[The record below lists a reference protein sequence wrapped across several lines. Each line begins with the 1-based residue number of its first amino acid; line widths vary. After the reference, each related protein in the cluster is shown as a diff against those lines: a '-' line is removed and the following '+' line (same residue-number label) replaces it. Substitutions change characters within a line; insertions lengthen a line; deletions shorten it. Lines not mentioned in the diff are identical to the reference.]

1 MDVEGKLAVIT
12 GGGGGLGR
20 ELAFA
25 LSAAGARCLIAD
37 VDLAAAEEVAALIRH
52 RGIEA
57 RAAQVDVGDDQ
68 QAAALVELARSLGGP
83 HILVNNAGGWGRGE
97 RQFPHSPSGEWSGV
111 LDVNLRAP
119 MLLTQLCLQPMRAN
133 AGGVV
138 VNVASSA
145 GIGHGGYDCPEYA
158 AAKAGLIR
166 LTTSLA
172 GLRDSHDVRVAC
184 VVPDWIGLPR
194 AVEELAAMSPA
205 ERASKPPL
213 IPPLAIVEVVLGL
226 VADDT
231 ESGTVVELW
240 GGQDPIVIRPDV
252 AHD

>member
-1 MDVEGKLAVIT
+1 MDVEGKLALIT

-20 ELAFA
+20 EFA
-25 LSAAGARCLIAD
+25 LGLSAAGCRCLIAD
-37 VDLAAAEEVAALIRH
+37 VDLDAAEQVAALIRH
-52 RGIEA
+52 RGVEA
-57 RAAQVDVGDDQ
+57 WAAHVEIGDDQ
-68 QAAALVELARSLGGP
+68 QAVALVELARSLGGP
-83 HILVNNAGGWGRGE
+83 HLLVNNAGGWGGGD
-97 RQFPHSPSGEWSGV
+97 RQFPHSPPAEWSSV

-119 MLLTQLCLQPMRAN
+119 MLLTQLCLDPMRTN
-133 AGGVV
+133 GGGVV

-145 GIGHGGYDCPEYA
+145 GVGHSGYDCPEYA

-172 GLRDSHDVRVAC
+172 GLRETHGVRVTC

-194 AVEELAAMSPA
+194 AVDELAAMSPA
-205 ERASKPPL
+205 ERESKPPL
-213 IPPLAIVEVVLGL
+213 IPPLAIVEVALGL

-231 ESGTVVELW
+231 ASGTVVELW

>member
-20 ELAFA
+20 ELALG

-37 VDLAAAEEVAALIRH
+37 VDLAAAEQVAALIRH
-52 RGIEA
+52 RGVEA
-57 RAAQVDVGDDQ
+57 WAAQVEVGDDQ

-83 HILVNNAGGWGRGE
+83 HILVNNAGGWGSGE
-97 RQFPHSPSGEWSGV
+97 RRFPHSPSAEWSGV

-119 MLLTQLCLQPMRAN
+119 MLLTQLCLDPMRAN
-133 AGGVV
+133 GGGVV

-145 GIGHGGYDCPEYA
+145 GIGRGGYDCPEYA

-172 GLRDSHDVRVAC
+172 GLRETHDVRVTC

-205 ERASKPPL
+205 ERESKPPL

-231 ESGTVVELW
+231 ASGTVVELW
-240 GGQDPIVIRPDV
+240 GGQDPIVIRPDIT
-252 AHD
+252 D

>member
-20 ELAFA
+20 ELALGF
-25 LSAAGARCLIAD
+25 SAAGARCLLAD
-37 VDLAAAEEVAALIRH
+37 VDLAGAEQVAALIRL
-52 RGIEA
+52 RGVEA
-57 RAAQVDVGDDQ
+57 WAAQVEVGDDE

-83 HILVNNAGGWGRGE
+83 QILVNNAGGWGSGDQR
-97 RQFPHSPSGEWSGV
+97 FPHSPYAKWSRV

-119 MLLTQLCLQPMRAN
+119 MLLTQLCLDPMRAY
-133 AGGVV
+133 GGVV

-145 GIGHGGYDCPEYA
+145 GVGHAGYACPEYA

-172 GLRDSHDVRVAC
+172 GLRDTHDVRVTC

-194 AVEELAAMSPA
+194 AVQELAAMSPS
-205 ERASKPPL
+205 ERESKPPL
-213 IPPLAIVEVVLGL
+213 IPPRDIVEVVLGL

-231 ESGTVVELW
+231 ASGTVVELW
-240 GGQDPIVIRPDV
+240 GGQDPIVIRAEV
-252 AHD
+252 ADE